1 MILQE
6 AQQNAWLTLA
16 ENKNTVVQELTNKE
30 LELQSLSDFTLFKK
44 KYKEMIEYRKSFT
57 SIISDSLI
65 TPLMEFEKRCEVRLK
80 ELEKID
86 LENRKIEAAKVDA
99 INAKNL
105 EASQFKTHC
114 INEYHRISTKL
125 RTDIFTE
132 LDRQYKWHLE
142 HLEQNETP
150 ILSLIKDKIPAIPI
164 DSMVKFSAA
173 YLTKDEMAE
182 IFATIPKPKYHEIYD
197 VDLGMFFANFE
208 SDRKNAQAAIEN
220 RQVQADVKRIEDNKK
235 YNQEVAVNN
244 LISASETVVLDA
256 PKIKKE
262 LKIVEENSVTWANC
276 IMGSFMINF
285 PSLQKYVRVK
295 SWSNLSIGQMAEA
308 LAKHCTDTGEK
319 LNGLTFEE
327 IEK

>member
-16 ENKNTVVQELTNKE
+16 DKKNTVVQELTNKE
-30 LELQSLSDFTLFKK
+30 LELQSLNDFTLFKK

-65 TPLMEFEKRCEVRLK
+65 TPLMEYEKRCELRLK

-86 LENRKIEAAKVDA
+86 LEKRKIEAAKVAA

-125 RTDIFTE
+125 RTDIFSE
-132 LDRQYKWHLE
+132 LDTQYKW

-150 ILSLIKDKIPAIPI
+150 ILPLIKEKIPAIPI
-164 DSMVKFSAA
+164 DSMVKFSSA
-173 YLTKDEMAE
+173 YLTREEMAA

-235 YNQEVAVNN
+235 YNQEIAVNN
-244 LISASETVVLDA
+244 LIATSETVVLDA

>member
-1 MILQE
+1 MTLQE

-16 ENKNTVVQELTNKE
+16 DKKNTVVQELTNKE
-30 LELQSLSDFTLFKK
+30 LELQSLNDFTLFKK

-80 ELEKID
+80 ELENID
-86 LENRKIEAAKVDA
+86 LENRKIEAAKVAA

-105 EASQFKTHC
+105 EISAFKNHC
-114 INEYHRISTKL
+114 VNEYHRISTKL

-132 LDRQYKWHLE
+132 LDSQYKW

-150 ILSLIKDKIPAIPI
+150 VFPLIKDKIPAIPV
-164 DSMVKFSAA
+164 DSMAKFSAA
-173 YLTKDEMAE
+173 YLTKEEMTE

-197 VDLGMFFANFE
+197 VDLCMFFANFE

-220 RQVQADVKRIEDNKK
+220 RAVQADVKRIEDNKK

-327 IEK
+327 ILK

>member
-1 MILQE
+1 MILE
-6 AQQNAWLTLA
+6 AQQTAWLTLA

-30 LELQSLSDFTLFKK
+30 LELQSIKDFTLFKK
-44 KYKEMIEYRKSFT
+44 KYKELIDYRKSFT
-57 SIISDSLI
+57 STITESLI
-65 TPLMEFEKRCEVRLK
+65 SPLMEYEKRCEVILK

-86 LENRKIEAAKVDA
+86 LEKRKIEAARIAAV
-99 INAKNL
+99 NGKNL
-105 EASQFKTHC
+105 ELAGFKTHC
-114 INEYHRISTKL
+114 INEYHRIATKL
-125 RTDIFTE
+125 RQDINSE
-132 LDRQYKWHLE
+132 LETQYRW

-150 ILSLIKDKIPAIPI
+150 VLPLIKEKLTSIPI
-164 DSMVKFSAA
+164 GSMLKFTAA
-173 YLTKDEMAE
+173 YLTKEEMAE